1 MAEVLHTIKQFT
13 ARWFFQADGWW
24 KNLDYPYVYGE
35 KNNFDFTHSLLTNWL
50 CQSPIDQTDKSY
62 LPDVEPAALAPI
74 INYVDGLNLALTGEF
89 LYLKSTAI
97 SSCDCLAI
105 ADRLARLFKTAS
117 LIGGSYQLKSIAL
130 AKNGVNQ
137 KSFTVTIYRSDIR
150 KVDRASKQSIL
161 WSASNL
167 KNTFTVKS
175 VGGEWLL
182 SDIS

>member
-1 MAEVLHTIKQFT
+1 MAKKIILILLIPF
-13 ARWFFQADGWW
+13 
-24 KNLDYPYVYGE
+24 
-35 KNNFDFTHSLLTNWL
+35 LLTGCARAQGAL
-50 CQSPIDQTDKSY
+50 APSAIPTASEGFAPIDQTDKSY

-130 AKNGVNQ
+130 AKDGVNQ

>member
-1 MAEVLHTIKQFT
+1 
-13 ARWFFQADGWW
+13 
-24 KNLDYPYVYGE
+24 
-35 KNNFDFTHSLLTNWL
+35 
-50 CQSPIDQTDKSY
+50 
-62 LPDVEPAALAPI
+62 
-74 INYVDGLNLALTGEF
+74 
-89 LYLKSTAI
+89 
-97 SSCDCLAI
+97 LAI

-137 KSFTVTIYRSDIR
+137 KSFTVTIYRSDVR

>member
-1 MAEVLHTIKQFT
+1 M
-13 ARWFFQADGWW
+13 
-24 KNLDYPYVYGE
+24 YME
-35 KNNFDFTHSLLTNWL
+35 KKIILILLIPILLTGCARAQGAL
-50 CQSPIDQTDKSY
+50 APSAVPASSEGFAPIDQTDKAY

-117 LIGGSYQLKSIAL
+117 LVGGSYQLKSIELSKAG
-130 AKNGVNQ
+130 ANQ
-137 KSFTVTIYRSDIR
+137 KSFTVVINRSDIR
-150 KVDRASKQSIL
+150 KVDRASRQSTL
-161 WSASNL
+161 WSGSII
-167 KNTFTVKS
+167 KNTFTVKR

-182 SDIS
+182 SDIL

>member
-1 MAEVLHTIKQFT
+1 M
-13 ARWFFQADGWW
+13 
-24 KNLDYPYVYGE
+24 YME
-35 KNNFDFTHSLLTNWL
+35 KKIILILLIPILLTGCARAQGAL
-50 CQSPIDQTDKSY
+50 APSAVPASSEGFAPIDQTDKAY

-117 LIGGSYQLKSIAL
+117 LVGGSYQLKSIEL
-130 AKNGVNQ
+130 SKDGVNQ
-137 KSFTVTIYRSDIR
+137 KSFTVVINRSDIR
-150 KVDRASKQSIL
+150 KVDRASRQSTL
-161 WSASNL
+161 WSGSII
-167 KNTFTVKS
+167 KNTFTVKR

-182 SDIS
+182 SDIL

>member
-1 MAEVLHTIKQFT
+1 MAKKIILILLIPF
-13 ARWFFQADGWW
+13 
-24 KNLDYPYVYGE
+24 
-35 KNNFDFTHSLLTNWL
+35 LLTGCARAQGAL
-50 CQSPIDQTDKSY
+50 APSAIAAASEGFAPIDQTDKSY

-74 INYVDGLNLALTGEF
+74 INYLDGLNLALTGEF
-89 LYLKSTAI
+89 LYLRSTAI

-130 AKNGVNQ
+130 AKDGVNQ

>member
-1 MAEVLHTIKQFT
+1 MFMAKKIILILLIPF
-13 ARWFFQADGWW
+13 
-24 KNLDYPYVYGE
+24 
-35 KNNFDFTHSLLTNWL
+35 LLTGCARAQGAL
-50 CQSPIDQTDKSY
+50 APSAIPAASEGFAPIDQTDKSY

-74 INYVDGLNLALTGEF
+74 INYVDGLNLALSGEF

-130 AKNGVNQ
+130 AKDGVNQ

>member
-1 MAEVLHTIKQFT
+1 MFMAKKIILILLIPF
-13 ARWFFQADGWW
+13 
-24 KNLDYPYVYGE
+24 
-35 KNNFDFTHSLLTNWL
+35 LLTGCARAQGAL
-50 CQSPIDQTDKSY
+50 APSAIAAASEGFAPIDQTDKSY

-89 LYLKSTAI
+89 LYLRSTAI

-130 AKNGVNQ
+130 AKDGVNQ

>member
-1 MAEVLHTIKQFT
+1 MLSFKKLIVICFLP
-13 ARWFFQADGWW
+13 
-24 KNLDYPYVYGE
+24 L
-35 KNNFDFTHSLLTNWL
+35 LLTGCARAQGAL
-50 CQSPIDQTDKSY
+50 APSDVPASSEGFAPIDQTDKAY

-117 LIGGSYQLKSIAL
+117 LVGGSYQLKSIELSKA
-130 AKNGVNQ
+130 GVNQ
-137 KSFTVTIYRSDIR
+137 KSFTVVINRSDIR
-150 KVDRASKQSIL
+150 KVDRASRQSTL
-161 WSASNL
+161 WSGSII
-167 KNTFTVKS
+167 KNTFTVKR

-182 SDIS
+182 SDIL

>member
-1 MAEVLHTIKQFT
+1 MAKKIILILLIPF
-13 ARWFFQADGWW
+13 
-24 KNLDYPYVYGE
+24 
-35 KNNFDFTHSLLTNWL
+35 LLTGCARAQGAL
-50 CQSPIDQTDKSY
+50 APSAIPPASEGFAPIDQTDKSY

-89 LYLKSTAI
+89 LYLRSTAI

-130 AKNGVNQ
+130 AKDGVNQ

>member
-1 MAEVLHTIKQFT
+1 MLSFKKLIALCFLPLILTGC
-13 ARWFFQADGWW
+13 ARAQGALAPTGVPAASEGFA
-24 KNLDYPYVYGE
+24 
-35 KNNFDFTHSLLTNWL
+35 
-50 CQSPIDQTDKSY
+50 PIDQTDKSY

-117 LIGGSYQLKSIAL
+117 LVGGSYQLKSIEL
-130 AKNGVNQ
+130 LKNGGNQ
-137 KSFTVTIYRSDIR
+137 KSFKVVIYRSDMR

-161 WSASNL
+161 WSASTIR
-167 KNTFTVKS
+167 NTFTVS
-175 VGGEWLL
+175 LVGGEWLL
-182 SDIS
+182 SDIL

>member
-1 MAEVLHTIKQFT
+1 MYMAKKIILI
-13 ARWFFQADGWW
+13 
-24 KNLDYPYVYGE
+24 LLIPI
-35 KNNFDFTHSLLTNWL
+35 LLTGCARAQGAL
-50 CQSPIDQTDKSY
+50 APSAVPASSEGFAPIDQTDKAY

-117 LIGGSYQLKSIAL
+117 LVGGSYQLKSIELSKAG
-130 AKNGVNQ
+130 ANQ
-137 KSFTVTIYRSDIR
+137 KSFTVVINRSDIR
-150 KVDRASKQSIL
+150 KVDRASRQSTL
-161 WSASNL
+161 WSGSII
-167 KNTFTVKS
+167 KNTFTVKR

-182 SDIS
+182 SDIL

>member
-1 MAEVLHTIKQFT
+1 MLSFKKLIALCFLPLILTGC
-13 ARWFFQADGWW
+13 ARAQGALAPSAIPPASEGFA
-24 KNLDYPYVYGE
+24 
-35 KNNFDFTHSLLTNWL
+35 
-50 CQSPIDQTDKSY
+50 PIDQTDKAY

-89 LYLKSTAI
+89 LYLRSTAI

-130 AKNGVNQ
+130 AKDGVNQ

-167 KNTFTVKS
+167 KNTFTIKS